1 MTEDAL
7 VCGKAEAVDAKE
19 DVVRREVVRPR
30 LGSDDEDGL
39 VWVLAGGW
47 AWNAERQ
54 VVVRECSHVAKKA
67 GRQVTGEQLR
77 RRVYLGLM

>member
-19 DVVRREVVRPR
+19 DVVRWEVVRPR
-30 LGSDDEDGL
+30 LGRDDEDGL
-39 VWVLAGGW
+39 VWVLAGGR

-54 VVVRECSHVAKKA
+54 VVIRECSHVSRK
-67 GRQVTGEQLR
+67 GGW
-77 RRVYLGLM
+77 